1 MALLLL
7 FGACSQNT
15 EPQMPASK
23 DALSSAQSSPAPAS
37 LAQERALRHDG
48 AGALRQESFSSL
60 PYHYPRPPLIPPS
73 TDRFPDKEPAGG
85 RNVAEQSVS
94 TFSVQVD
101 TASY

>member
-37 LAQERALRHDG
+37 LAKGRALRHDG
-48 AGALRQESFSSL
+48 AGALRRESFSSL
-60 PYHYPRPPLIPPS
+60 AYHYRRPPIIPPS
-73 TDRFPDKEPAGG
+73 TDRFLVKEPAGG
-85 RNVAEQSVS
+85 LSVGDDSGCKLCVAVDAASV
-94 TFSVQVD
+94 
-101 TASY
+101 